1 MGNMSWSE
9 SFAFFVVGLVA
20 FVFIVLGAEFGVFPI
35 VIIAP
40 IVGVISFLLWRN
52 DQKKKAR
59 KVSKKLDDFIYGTLG
74 LIVIIFIL
82 LWFVSCMTSCTQ
94 RKPNTPNDLKW
105 KYKIWRENNPKNIK
119 NEDYVI
125 LKKNQHDTFN
135 CSFINFLCLSI

>member
-52 DQKKKAR
+52 DQKKKA
-59 KVSKKLDDFIYGTLG
+59 KKKKKKLDDFIYGTLG

-82 LWFVSCMTSCTQ
+82 LWFGSCMNGCTE
-94 RKPNTPNDLKW
+94 RNPDTPKDLEW
-105 KYKIWRENNPKNIK
+105 KYKIWRENNP
-119 NEDYVI
+119 
-125 LKKNQHDTFN
+125 
-135 CSFINFLCLSI
+135 